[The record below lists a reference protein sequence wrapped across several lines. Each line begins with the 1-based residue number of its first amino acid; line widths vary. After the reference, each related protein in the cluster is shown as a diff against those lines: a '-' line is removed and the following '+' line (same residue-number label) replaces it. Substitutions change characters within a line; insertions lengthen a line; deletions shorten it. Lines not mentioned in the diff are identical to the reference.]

1 MPPPELLPEP
11 SPSSSDVSTYP
22 SGPPA
27 RVHAGLRPVRGVTTA
42 RICGLLRAS
51 HFLRGLP
58 PQAQGAVEQLAV
70 NARLRELRA
79 GEHVWR
85 EGDVATA
92 FHVIGHGLITV
103 QRLLPSGSEVIVGI
117 FGARESVGDTAV
129 IEGARY
135 PAAAVVTSEA
145 AEVVRLEASEVQRCA
160 ALYPALAGALQQA
173 LCRHAAVLRT
183 KVEILAAGSVRARLA
198 KLFLHLAARFGE
210 ELEDGT
216 VVVPVALSRT
226 TLASLVSA
234 RSETV
239 IRALR
244 PWEQSGVVVT
254 RAGAFHLSGTS
265 ALAACAAEG

>member
-1 MPPPELLPEP
+1 MAP
-11 SPSSSDVSTYP
+11 
-22 SGPPA
+22 GPAAPV
-27 RVHAGLRPVRGVTTA
+27 RVGRRPVHDVTTA
-42 RICGLLRAS
+42 RICALLRAS
-51 HFLRGLP
+51 HFLHGLP
-58 PQAQGAVEQLAV
+58 PEAQGAVEQLAV

-85 EGDVATA
+85 EGDLATA
-92 FHVIGHGLITV
+92 FHVIGQGLITV

-117 FGARESVGDTAV
+117 FGARENVGDTAA
-129 IEGARY
+129 IEGTRY
-135 PAAAVVTSEA
+135 PAAAVVTSESA
-145 AEVVRLEASEVQRCA
+145 SVVRLEAAEVKRCTA
-160 ALYPALAGALQQA
+160 QHPALAGALQQV
-173 LCRHAAVLRT
+173 LCRHAAALRN

-198 KLFLHLAARFGE
+198 KLFLHLAARFGD
-210 ELEDGT
+210 ELADGT

-234 RSETV
+234 RTETV

-244 PWEQSGVVVT
+244 PWEQSGLVVT